1 MIKEQKKRDRDSHGG
16 GRKGGSLSPLQLPK
30 RVGRGGARG
39 VAHGRPWLPRGGAT
53 ALGGGATELMGD
65 VVIFL
70 LSERQTD
77 KQTRET
83 KAERTWSKK
92 VEERERK
99 KKEKKK
105 IDRKKRWWKKRIRKE
120 GRKEEQ
126 SGNGVLSLGLQYCSR
141 PPDVSVCTSLT
152 AAVTF

>member
-1 MIKEQKKRDRDSHGG
+1 M
-16 GRKGGSLSPLQLPK
+16 
-30 RVGRGGARG
+30 AR
-39 VAHGRPWLPRGGAT
+39 GRPWLPRGGAT

-83 KAERTWSKK
+83 KIERKESKK
-92 VEERERK
+92 RESRRRRERRDGK
-99 KKEKKK
+99 RIEEEEEDRQKK
-105 IDRKKRWWKKRIRKE
+105 IKGWWKKNRIRKE

-126 SGNGVLSLGLQYCSR
+126 SVDGTLSLELQFCSR
-141 PPDVSVCTSLT
+141 PPDVSVHTS
-152 AAVTF
+152 VSDGGTF

>member
-1 MIKEQKKRDRDSHGG
+1 M
-16 GRKGGSLSPLQLPK
+16 
-30 RVGRGGARG
+30 AR
-39 VAHGRPWLPRGGAT
+39 GRPWLPRGGAT

-83 KAERTWSKK
+83 KIERKESKK
-92 VEERERK
+92 RESRRRRRERRDGK
-99 KKEKKK
+99 RIEEEEEDRQKK
-105 IDRKKRWWKKRIRKE
+105 IKGWWKKNRIRKE

-126 SGNGVLSLGLQYCSR
+126 SVDGTLSLELQFCSR
-141 PPDVSVCTSLT
+141 PPDVSVHTS
-152 AAVTF
+152 VSDGGTF